1 MTQVVEYSPE
11 VDATHWMS
19 ILEAEEQEKE
29 LSKLEQRSSGMSD
42 TEELKAQVKKLNQ
55 QATALKMDLH
65 DLAEDL
71 PTGWEKIL
79 DVAGKAHHA
88 YQSLDEA
95 RKRLAAS
102 GG

>member
-1 MTQVVEYSPE
+1 MAELPYFSVETDVKHWVSI
-11 VDATHWMS
+11 VRDAEMDS
-19 ILEAEEQEKE
+19 YGEKFRKEQP
-29 LSKLEQRSSGMSD
+29 GMED
-42 TEELKAQVKKLNQ
+42 VEELKAQVKKLNA
-55 QATALKMDLH
+55 QATTLKMDLH

-79 DVAGKAHHA
+79 EVANKAHQA

-102 GG
+102 AG

>member
-1 MTQVVEYSPE
+1 MMNLIEYSTE
-11 VDATHWMS
+11 EDAQHWLS
-19 ILEAEEQEKE
+19 IMESEMLDSDLQTVRKG
-29 LSKLEQRSSGMSD
+29 KIGMED
-42 TEELKAQVKKLNQ
+42 IEELKALVKKLNA

-79 DVAGKAHHA
+79 EVANKAHSA

-102 GG
+102 AG

>member
-1 MTQVVEYSPE
+1 MVQVVEYSAE

-19 ILEAEEQEKE
+19 ILEAEEREKE
-29 LSKLEQRSSGMSD
+29 LSKFERGSSNMAD

-65 DLAEDL
+65 DLSEDL

-79 DVAGKAHHA
+79 EVAGKAHQA

>member
-1 MTQVVEYSPE
+1 MVQVVECSAE
-11 VDATHWMS
+11 ADATHWMS
-19 ILEAEEQEKE
+19 ILEDEEREKV
-29 LSKLEQRSSGMSD
+29 LSRFEKRNGMQD

-79 DVAGKAHHA
+79 DVAGRAHQA
-88 YQSLDEA
+88 YQSLEEA

>member
-1 MTQVVEYSPE
+1 MVQVVECSAE
-11 VDATHWMS
+11 ADATHWMS
-19 ILEAEEQEKE
+19 ILEDEEREKV
-29 LSKLEQRSSGMSD
+29 LSRFEKRNGMQD

-79 DVAGKAHHA
+79 DVAGRAHQA

>member
-1 MTQVVEYSPE
+1 MVQIVECSAE
-11 VDATHWMS
+11 ADATHWMS
-19 ILEAEEQEKE
+19 ILEDEEREKV
-29 LSKLEQRSSGMSD
+29 LSRFEKGSSSMQG

-65 DLAEDL
+65 DLSEDL

-79 DVAGKAHHA
+79 DVAGRAHQA

-95 RKRLAAS
+95 RKRLDAS